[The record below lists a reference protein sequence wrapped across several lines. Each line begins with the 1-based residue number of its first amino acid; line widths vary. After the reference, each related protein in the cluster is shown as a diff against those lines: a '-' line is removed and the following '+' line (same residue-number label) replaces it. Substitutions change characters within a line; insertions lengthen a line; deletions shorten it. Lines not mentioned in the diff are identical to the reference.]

1 MLQGDPVTFHHSHRT
16 ADILKIVGIS
26 VDHQQ
31 KCTMPNRPK
40 PFSTEWMNVPQPVP
54 ERPRRLQRTA
64 NQRLVRFFGHFPGER
79 TLTLLVILA
88 LTLGSFWFAGPR
100 GEAQVATGSSLIAQA
115 PETPQ
120 IRFAAPRPTV
130 EAEISTESLQVTDGS
145 SGESVEAVVPDLNLQ
160 PLPVAEEPTTLGG
173 LLPGNRILAFY
184 GFPDNADMGVL
195 GEYDMARLLDLIQ
208 EQAREYEEADP
219 SKPVILAFEVV
230 ASVAQ
235 QAPQADGSYLLDAPA
250 AMLNEYAEFTR
261 DNGMLLILDAQIG
274 YRTVE
279 NDVKGLRPWLAQ
291 AHVHLAIDPEFA
303 MDEGQ
308 TPGVHIGSVDAAEVQ
323 WAQQWLTELA
333 SEEGLTPKM
342 LIVHQ
347 FKESMITNKSNIV
360 PMPGVQL
367 VIDADGWGPPD
378 QKRATYDVVNNATA
392 VEYAGVKLFY
402 KQDDPLMTAEDI
414 VSLEPAPLF
423 VMYQ

>member
-1 MLQGDPVTFHHSHRT
+1 MNAPDP
-16 ADILKIVGIS
+16 L
-26 VDHQQ
+26 
-31 KCTMPNRPK
+31 
-40 PFSTEWMNVPQPVP
+40 P
-54 ERPRRLQRTA
+54 ERPRRLQSTA
-64 NQRLVRFFGHFPGER
+64 NQRLMGFFGRFPGER
-79 TLTLLVILA
+79 PLTILVILV

-100 GEAQVATGSSLIAQA
+100 GEAQVRPGTSLVANA

-145 SGESVEAVVPDLNLQ
+145 SEESMAAAIPELNLQ
-160 PLPVAEEPTTLGG
+160 PPPVVEEPTTLGG
-173 LLPGNRILAFY
+173 LLPNNRILAFY

-195 GEYDMARLLDLIQ
+195 GEYDMARLLELLK

-219 SKPVILAFEVV
+219 SLPVILAFEVV

-235 QAPQADGSYLLDAPA
+235 QQPQADGSYLLDAPA
-250 AMLNEYAEFTR
+250 AMLNEYADFTR

-279 NDVKGLRPWLAQ
+279 NDIKGLRPWLAQ
-291 AHVHLAIDPEFA
+291 DHVHLAIDPEFA

-308 TPGVHIGSVDAAEVQ
+308 TPGVHIGSVDAADVQ

-333 SEEGLTPKM
+333 SEEGVSPKM

-347 FKESMITNKSNIV
+347 FKESMITNKTNIV

-378 QKRATYDVVNNATA
+378 QKRATYDFVNNATA
-392 VEYAGVKLFY
+392 LEYAGVKLFY
-402 KQDDPLMTAEDI
+402 KQDDPLMTAED
-414 VSLEPAPLF
+414 VVNLEPSPLF
-423 VMYQ
+423 IMYQ

>member
-1 MLQGDPVTFHHSHRT
+1 
-16 ADILKIVGIS
+16 
-26 VDHQQ
+26 
-31 KCTMPNRPK
+31 MPNRPK
-40 PFSTEWMNVPQPVP
+40 PFSTEWMNAPDPAP
-54 ERPRRLQRTA
+54 ERPRRLPPSA
-64 NQRLVRFFGHFPGER
+64 NQRLVSFFGRFPGER
-79 TLTLLVILA
+79 ILTVLVLLT

-100 GEAQVATGSSLIAQA
+100 GEAQVATGNNLTERA

-130 EAEISTESLQVTDGS
+130 EAEISTESLQVTGGS
-145 SGESVEAVVPDLNLQ
+145 SEESAVAVVPDLNLQ
-160 PLPVAEEPTTLGG
+160 PAPVAEEPTTLGG
-173 LLPGNRILAFY
+173 LLPNNRILSFY
-184 GFPDNADMGVL
+184 GFPDNAEMGVL
-195 GEYDMARLLDLIQ
+195 GEYDMDRLLELLR

-250 AMLNEYAEFTR
+250 AMLNEYADFTR
-261 DNGMLLILDAQIG
+261 DNGLLLILDAQIG

-291 AHVHLAIDPEFA
+291 EHVHLAIDPEFA

-308 TPGVHIGSVDAAEVQ
+308 TPGVHIGSVDAADVQ

-333 SEEGLTPKM
+333 NEEGVPPKM

-347 FKESMITNKSNIV
+347 FIEAMISNKADIV
-360 PMPGVQL
+360 PVPGVQL

-378 QKRATYDVVNNATA
+378 QKRATYDVVNNAI
-392 VEYAGVKLFY
+392 VLEYAGIKLFY
-402 KQDDPLMTAEDI
+402 KLDDPLMTAED
-414 VSLEPAPLF
+414 VVNLEPSPLF

>member
-1 MLQGDPVTFHHSHRT
+1 
-16 ADILKIVGIS
+16 
-26 VDHQQ
+26 
-31 KCTMPNRPK
+31 MPDRPK
-40 PFSTEWMNVPQPVP
+40 PFSSEWLKAPPQEPD
-54 ERPRRLQRTA
+54 RPRRLQRRV
-64 NQRLVRFFGHFPGER
+64 NQRLVRFFGKFPGER
-79 TLTLLVILA
+79 TLSLVVILV

-100 GEAQVATGSSLIAQA
+100 GEAQVTTGNILVAQV

-120 IRFAAPRPTV
+120 IRFAAPKPTV
-130 EAEISTESLQVTDGS
+130 EADISTESLQVTDGS
-145 SGESVEAVVPDLNLQ
+145 SRESVQAVVPDLNLQ
-160 PLPVAEEPTTLGG
+160 PAPAAEEPTTLGG
-173 LLPGNRILAFY
+173 LLPNNRILAYY
-184 GFPDNADMGVL
+184 GFPGNPDMGIL
-195 GEYDMARLLDLIQ
+195 GEYDMARLLELLR

-219 SKPVILAFEVV
+219 SKPVILAFEVI

-235 QAPQADGSYLLDAPA
+235 QAPQADGSWLLDAPS
-250 AMLNEYAEFTR
+250 AMLNEYADFTR
-261 DNGMLLILDAQIG
+261 DNGLLLILDAQVG

-291 AHVHLAIDPEFA
+291 EHVHLAIDPEFA

-308 TPGVHIGSVDAAEVQ
+308 TPGVHIGSIDATDVQ
-323 WAQQWLTELA
+323 WAQHWLIELA
-333 SEEGLTPKM
+333 SEEGISPKL

-347 FKESMITNKSNIV
+347 FKESMITNKDKIV
-360 PMPGVQL
+360 PTPGVQL

-378 QKRATYDVVNNATA
+378 QKRATYDFVNNATA

-414 VSLEPAPLF
+414 VNLEPSPLF

>member
-1 MLQGDPVTFHHSHRT
+1 MNAPAPD
-16 ADILKIVGIS
+16 
-26 VDHQQ
+26 
-31 KCTMPNRPK
+31 PK
-40 PFSTEWMNVPQPVP
+40 P
-54 ERPRRLQRTA
+54 RRRLQRSA
-64 NQRLVRFFGHFPGER
+64 NQRLVGFFSHFPGER
-79 TLTLLVILA
+79 TLAILVILV

-100 GEAQVATGSSLIAQA
+100 GEAQMAPGNSLVARM
-115 PETPQ
+115 PETPE
-120 IRFAAPRPTV
+120 IRFAAPKPTV

-145 SGESVEAVVPDLNLQ
+145 ADESMAAVVPNLNLQ
-160 PLPVAEEPTTLGG
+160 PAPVAEEPTTLGG
-173 LLPGNRILAFY
+173 LLPGNRILSFY
-184 GFPDNADMGVL
+184 GFPGNTEMGVL
-195 GEYDMARLLDLIQ
+195 GEYDMARLLELLR
-208 EQAREYEEADP
+208 EQATEYEEADP

-235 QAPQADGSYLLDAPA
+235 QEPQADGSYLLDAPA
-250 AMLNEYAEFTR
+250 SMLNEYADFTR

-291 AHVHLAIDPEFA
+291 DHVHLAIDPEFA
-303 MDEGQ
+303 MAEGQ
-308 TPGVHIGSVDAAEVQ
+308 TPGVHIGSIDAADVQ
-323 WAQQWLTELA
+323 WAQQWLMELA
-333 SEEGLTPKM
+333 SEEGLSPKL

-347 FKESMITNKSNIV
+347 FKESMITNKANIA

-378 QKRATYDVVNNATA
+378 QKRATYDIVNNVTS

-414 VSLEPAPLF
+414 VSLEPSPLF

>member
-1 MLQGDPVTFHHSHRT
+1 
-16 ADILKIVGIS
+16 
-26 VDHQQ
+26 
-31 KCTMPNRPK
+31 MPNRPK
-40 PFSTEWMNVPQPVP
+40 PFSSEWVNAPAPVA

-64 NQRLVRFFGHFPGER
+64 NQRLVSFFGRFPGER
-79 TLTLLVILA
+79 TLTLLVILV

-100 GEAQVATGSSLIAQA
+100 GEAQVVTGNSLIARV

-130 EAEISTESLQVTDGS
+130 ETEISTESLQVTDGS
-145 SGESVEAVVPDLNLQ
+145 AEESAAVVPDLNLQ
-160 PLPVAEEPTTLGG
+160 LAPVVEEPTTSGG
-173 LLPGNRILAFY
+173 LLPGNRILSFY
-184 GFPDNADMGVL
+184 GFPGNEKMGVL
-195 GEYDMARLLDLIQ
+195 GEYDMARLLELLR

-235 QAPQADGSYLLDAPA
+235 QLPQADGSYLLDAPS
-250 AMLNEYAEFTR
+250 AMLNEYADFTR
-261 DNGMLLILDAQIG
+261 ENGMLLILDAQIG

-291 AHVHLAIDPEFA
+291 EHVHLAIDPEFA
-303 MDEGQ
+303 MAEGQ
-308 TPGVHIGSVDAAEVQ
+308 TPGVHIGSIDAADVE
-323 WAQQWLTELA
+323 WAQQWLIELA
-333 SEEGLTPKM
+333 SAEGVSPKI

-347 FKESMITNKSNIV
+347 FKESMITNKANIV
-360 PMPGVQL
+360 PVPGVQV

-378 QKRATYDVVNNATA
+378 QKRATYDVVNNTSEG
-392 VEYAGVKLFY
+392 EYAGVKLFY

-414 VSLEPAPLF
+414 VNLEPSPLF